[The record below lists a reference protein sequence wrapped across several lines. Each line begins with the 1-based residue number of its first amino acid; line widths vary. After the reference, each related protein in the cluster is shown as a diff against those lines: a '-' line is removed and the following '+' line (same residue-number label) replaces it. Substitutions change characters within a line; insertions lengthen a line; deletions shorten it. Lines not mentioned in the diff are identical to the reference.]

1 MNWTEYGETLI
12 TKLSAKNGLAR
23 IAAGEPVDDVIGG
36 RWAMSLDRA
45 AGVTGLLAT
54 DDQGKVA
61 YERRVL
67 KVAESETEVVNKN
80 KITRVRFKLAP
91 APEFGHLHG
100 QPSPAARS
108 RNAIGYVE
116 TRTLIH
122 GDVPAEKQPEGRR
135 AIIDGFTLTVSED
148 GVAHLTV
155 PTGKQV
161 VVTATADEPRPAHI
175 A

>member
-1 MNWTEYGETLI
+1 VVDWTEGGETLI
-12 TKLSAKNGLAR
+12 AKLSANNGLAR
-23 IAAGEPVDDVIGG
+23 IADGEPVDDVIGG

-54 DDQGKVA
+54 DDHGKVA

-67 KVAESETEVVNKN
+67 EVADSETEVVNKN

-91 APEFGHLHG
+91 APEFRHLHG
-100 QPSPAARS
+100 QPSPAVRS
-108 RNAIGYVE
+108 RNAIGYVK

-122 GDVPAEKQPEGRR
+122 GDIPAEKQPEGRR
-135 AIIDGFTLTVSED
+135 AVIDGFTLTVSDD
-148 GVAHLTV
+148 GIAHLIV
-155 PTGKQV
+155 PAGKQV
-161 VVTATADEPRPAHI
+161 VVIAADEPHPAHK